1 MQLQKEIAVSL
12 IFKTN
17 NFSGFAA
24 LIQHSV
30 KGLGGIG

>member
-1 MQLQKEIAVSL
+1 MQLQKEIEVSL
-12 IFKTN
+12 MFKTN
-17 NFSGFAA
+17 IVSGFAA